1 MQTGFGKLRVFSK
14 FFKRDKVDDA
24 ARETYQ
30 AVIRQARQPDFY
42 TRYGVPDTLD
52 GRFDLLVLHT
62 VLIVLRLRRDRAESE
77 RFSQALFDTL
87 FVDLDQSLR
96 EIGVSDMSVGK
107 KVKQMGKAF
116 YGRLDAYRLGLEASS
131 EGDGGGQLAD
141 ALYRNLYRGLP
152 EAEPLGTPMADYVIR
167 QAAYLDTLSV
177 AEIVSGKL
185 SFTSP

>member
-1 MQTGFGKLRVFSK
+1 MFSK
-14 FFKRDKVDDA
+14 FFKRDEVADA

-30 AVIRQARQPDFY
+30 AVIRQARQTDFY

-62 VLIVLRLRRDRAESE
+62 ALVLFRLQRDRAESE

-116 YGRLDAYRLGLEASS
+116 YGRLDAYRLGLEAAA
-131 EGDGGGQLAD
+131 GDDGRQLAD
-141 ALYRNLYRGLP
+141 ALHRNLYRGSL
-152 EAEPLGTPMADYVIR
+152 EAEPYSMPMAGYVVR
-167 QAAYLDTLSV
+167 QAAYLDTLPLV
-177 AEIVSGKL
+177 EVVSGNL
-185 SFTSP
+185 TFAAA

>member
-1 MQTGFGKLRVFSK
+1 MFSN
-14 FFKRDKVDDA
+14 FFKRDEVA
-24 ARETYQ
+24 VAATEAYQTVINQARE
-30 AVIRQARQPDFY
+30 PGFY

-62 VLIVLRLRRDRAESE
+62 ALVLLRLQKDRAESE

-116 YGRLDAYRLGLEASS
+116 YGRLDA
-131 EGDGGGQLAD
+131 
-141 ALYRNLYRGLP
+141 
-152 EAEPLGTPMADYVIR
+152 
-167 QAAYLDTLSV
+167 
-177 AEIVSGKL
+177 
-185 SFTSP
+185 

>member
-1 MQTGFGKLRVFSK
+1 MFSK
-14 FFKRDKVDDA
+14 FFKRDEVDGA
-24 ARETYQ
+24 ARETYE

-62 VLIVLRLRRDRAESE
+62 VLIVLRLRRDHAESE

-116 YGRLDAYRLGLEASS
+116 YGRLDAYRLGLEAS
-131 EGDGGGQLAD
+131 EGDGGQQLAD
-141 ALYRNLYRGLP
+141 ALHRNLYRGSP
-152 EAEPLGTPMADYVIR
+152 ETELQGTTMADYVMR

>member
-1 MQTGFGKLRVFSK
+1 MFSN
-14 FFKRDKVDDA
+14 FFKRDEVAEA

-30 AVIRQARQPDFY
+30 AAIRQARQTDFY

-62 VLIVLRLRRDRAESE
+62 ALVLLRLRRDRAESE
-77 RFSQALFDTL
+77 RFSQALLDTL

-116 YGRLDAYRLGLEASS
+116 YGRLDAYRLGLEAA
-131 EGDGGGQLAD
+131 EGDGGLQLAD
-141 ALYRNLYRGLP
+141 ALHRNLYRGSP
-152 EAEPLGTPMADYVIR
+152 EVEPYSMQVAGYVVR
-167 QAAYLDTLSV
+167 QAAYLDTLPLEEV
-177 AEIVSGKL
+177 VSGKL
-185 SFTSP
+185 TFAAA

>member
-1 MQTGFGKLRVFSK
+1 MQTGIGSLRVFSK
-14 FFKRDKVDDA
+14 FFKRDEVADA
-24 ARETYQ
+24 AREAYQ

-52 GRFDLLVLHT
+52 GRFDLLVLHAAL
-62 VLIVLRLRRDRAESE
+62 VLLRLQQDRAESE

-116 YGRLDAYRLGLEASS
+116 YGRLDAYRLGLEAAESD
-131 EGDGGGQLAD
+131 EGVQLAD
-141 ALYRNLYRGLP
+141 ALHRNLYRGVP
-152 EAEPLGTPMADYVIR
+152 EAESKSVPMAGYVVRQSAYLGTLP
-167 QAAYLDTLSV
+167 L
-177 AEIVSGKL
+177 AEIVSGKIT
-185 SFTSP
+185 FAAA